1 MEIGDTILEMF
12 AHEYYANSPRCPFSS
27 ETVRLA
33 PMDIAYLRTTDD
45 GKAMLAAL
53 AVVIPAIAQE
63 CAKLAEEI
71 AYEYLKEWRAGFKSD
86 SHLEG
91 KSDGAD
97 EVADAIRQRFKI
109 NG

>member
-1 MEIGDTILEMF
+1 VTLQDVLDKYTWELATSLDYPNVFMGGPSEHNKKRAREI
-12 AHEYYANSPRCPFSS
+12 
-27 ETVRLA
+27 
-33 PMDIAYLRTTDD
+33 
-45 GKAMLAAL
+45 L

-71 AYEYLKEWRAGFKSD
+71 AYEYIKEWRAGFKSD
-86 SHLEG
+86 SYLEG

-97 EVADAIRQRFKI
+97 EVAYAIRQRFKT

>member
-1 MEIGDTILEMF
+1 MTDLLAKVQRAICDEM
-12 AHEYYANSPRCPFSS
+12 
-27 ETVRLA
+27 
-33 PMDIAYLRTTDD
+33 PMDIGLYDCEQ
-45 GKAMLAAL
+45 AAR
-53 AVVIPAIAQE
+53 AAIATIAQE

-71 AYEYLKEWRAGFKSD
+71 AHEYLKEWRAGFKSD

-97 EVADAIRQRFKI
+97 ELADAIRQRFKI

>member
-1 MEIGDTILEMF
+1 M
-12 AHEYYANSPRCPFSS
+12 S
-27 ETVRLA
+27 ETDLLA
-33 PMDIAYLRTTDD
+33 KVQRAICDEMPMDIGFYYC
-45 GKAMLAAL
+45 KQAARAAI
-53 AVVIPAIAQE
+53 AVIAQE